1 MYLEFKIWGNFAII
15 IIIISTHAAAKPQ
28 MSSGA
33 RINSS
38 TVKVNS
44 GSGCRIFLLLQRLPQ
59 KSSAALHAADT
70 NTRLLSLKTKEHNQ
84 WWPSFYQ
91 TGKHSLPPTN
101 SNTPHQALFTEN
113 NILLIRLYPS
123 LWIYSQLM
131 KYLHRSWRES
141 YNHGSLFLYYTH
153 ILCQRDSGEFPRR
166 PSICPSVHLSVC
178 PSPSAH
184 LQQVI
189 YNRCPRVL
197 SAAALQPADTRGRLR
212 YFLIPSAPT
221 EPRQQNSS
229 CAFEVNVCWCDVSSL
244 FVFTFRNCRVFAR
257 RVTKQE
263 Q

>member
-1 MYLEFKIWGNFAII
+1 
-15 IIIISTHAAAKPQ
+15 

-44 GSGCRIFLLLQRLPQ
+44 GSGCRIFFCCSVSHRSRLQRFMQPTRTQGCSRWKQRNTISDGLVFIKQ
-59 KSSAALHAADT
+59 T
-70 NTRLLSLKTKEHNQ
+70 NILSLQ
-84 WWPSFYQ
+84 Q
-91 TGKHSLPPTN
+91 TPTR
-101 SNTPHQALFTEN
+101 H
-113 NILLIRLYPS
+113 IRLC
-123 LWIYSQLM
+123 LQRTIYSSSVFIRHFEYIL
-131 KYLHRSWRES
+131 SWWNIYIGAEGRATIMAL
-141 YNHGSLFLYYTH
+141 YFFIIPTFYVRGILGS
-153 ILCQRDSGEFPRR
+153 FPEGR
-166 PSICPSVHLSVC
+166 PSVRLSVC

-184 LQQVI
+184 LRQVI
-189 YNRCPRVL
+189 YNRCPCVL